1 MPFPRRHRHD
11 GLNTHLKRQSSKEDN
26 IIKRAF
32 AALKSM
38 FRSKEKTRVREDYGL
53 PQEVKDFSKPRDHE
67 WTTNHTNRPGEHI
80 AAEEAEYV
88 LRIRKGEETKEKEM
102 EREIEGKNRAAA
114 EPVHSLRSSQGEHA
128 EALRTGVLKHHDG
141 SMSGR
146 ILTKDVYMTDEAG
159 QSSPLVWYKSFS
171 KAATTANA
179 SMGAG

>member
-53 PQEVKDFSKPRDHE
+53 PQEVKDFR
-67 WTTNHTNRPGEHI
+67 EHI